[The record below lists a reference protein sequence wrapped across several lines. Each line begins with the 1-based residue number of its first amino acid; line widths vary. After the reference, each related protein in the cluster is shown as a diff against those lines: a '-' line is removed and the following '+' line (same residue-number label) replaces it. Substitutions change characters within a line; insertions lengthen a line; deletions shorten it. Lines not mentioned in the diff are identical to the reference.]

1 MYIKNTKIFLTQY
14 ESIFVNYIFTHMGN
28 CNINDFT
35 TYIST
40 IYGRI
45 ISKKCIVVGINRLRR
60 KVITQTGYDF
70 LKTIYGYGYTIR
82 Y

>member
-1 MYIKNTKIFLTQY
+1 
-14 ESIFVNYIFTHMGN
+14 MGN

-40 IYGRI
+40 IYGRM